1 MLDFQPVNMGLKTLV
16 ESYTFKYGE
25 GSCQHSFVSSYC
37 LRHKYGDMFCEHD
50 NFLYTLRSRKCTDSE
65 RVYLFPH
72 GDRSNPDALRQAV
85 QNVLNDSHEH
95 GARVKFETLTASAKD
110 IVMNM
115 FPGKFEEQADRD
127 LYEYLYLT
135 DNLLNLPGHEFA
147 TKRKNIHKFFRDYE
161 GRYEVLKIAPEH
173 IDLIREFQTKWL
185 DAKVFGEDDFIH
197 EHQLEQEN
205 EAIQSCLDDFFA
217 LGMSGVV
224 MFIDG
229 ALSGYAYGAPLSDRV
244 FDAIVEKGDRNI
256 PSVYR
261 VIKHEFTRLCC
272 EGYEYVNL
280 EEDVGV
286 EGLRT
291 MKMRYKPE
299 YMLEKFI
306 VREK

>member
-1 MLDFQPVNMGLKTLV
+1 MLDLQPVNMGLKTLV

-72 GDRSNPDALRQAV
+72 GDRSNPDALRQAL
-85 QNVLNDSHEH
+85 QNVLDDSHEH

-115 FPGKFEEQADRD
+115 FPEKFTSEANRD
-127 LYEYLYLT
+127 FSEYVYKV
-135 DNLLNLPGHEFA
+135 DNITRLPGVKFKA
-147 TKRKNIHKFFRDYE
+147 KRNCIHQFTRDYE
-161 GRYEVLKIAPEH
+161 GRYEIVKIAPEH
-173 IDLIREFQTKWL
+173 IEQIRKFQAKWL
-185 DAKVFGEDDFIH
+185 AAKMLGEDDYIH

-205 EAIQSCLDDFFA
+205 EGIQTCLDDFFA
-217 LGMSGVV
+217 LGLSGIV

-229 ALSGYAYGAPLSDRV
+229 AVSGYAYGAPLSDNM
-244 FDAIVEKGDRNI
+244 FDTIVEKGDRNI
-256 PSVYR
+256 RDVYLM
-261 VIKHEFTRLCC
+261 VKQGLLKLCC
-272 EGYEYVNL
+272 SNYEYMNY
-280 EEDVGV
+280 EEDIGI
-286 EGLRT
+286 EGLRK
-291 MKMRYKPE
+291 MKMMFKPE

-306 VREK
+306 VTEK